1 MAANASSV
9 HNVSGKDR
17 EQQKQKQ
24 QQQQQSDTPLTHTT
38 QVRTGRSNMNSSG
51 MNNDRA
57 RGSHGNNAGKGFS
70 AGKSSWQN
78 NIWGD
83 SNLGGGFADG
93 R

>member
-9 HNVSGKDR
+9 HNVSGTGR
-17 EQQKQKQ
+17 EELQTQ
-24 QQQQQSDTPLTHTT
+24 QQRSDTPLTQSL
-38 QVRTGRSNMNSSG
+38 QVRSGRSNMNSSA

-57 RGSHGNNAGKGFS
+57 RGSHGNNAGKSFG

-93 R
+93 KWN